1 MNLKLPFSV
10 SDKNTNQNLGYSES
24 KISLA
29 PALRGVPTLATSEGF
44 TGDMAIDSG
53 FLYICIS
60 KNSWKKIALS
70 AI

>member
-10 SDKNTNQNLGYSES
+10 SDKNTNQNLGYLES

-29 PALRGVPTLATSEGF
+29 PAIRGVPALATSEGF
-44 TGDMAIDSG
+44 TGDIAIDSS